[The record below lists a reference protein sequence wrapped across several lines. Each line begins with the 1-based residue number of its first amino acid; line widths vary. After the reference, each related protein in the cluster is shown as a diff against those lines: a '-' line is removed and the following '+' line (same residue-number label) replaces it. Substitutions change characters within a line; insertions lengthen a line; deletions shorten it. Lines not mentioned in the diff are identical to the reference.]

1 MKRSLLL
8 SQESRVGYNKVWS
21 RAESVAD
28 IDDNC
33 NSMLSHALSKASCL
47 LAMLPCPEFD
57 QVFGHKSCE
66 ASRHGNALLI
76 MFSDILYMFPPPH
89 TSGNYLSGAVEK
101 SVAACFFQLAPILH
115 VTSPFLPPSIHYTVL
130 EPQVL

>member
-1 MKRSLLL
+1 MKQSLLL

-47 LAMLPCPEFD
+47 LAMLPCLECD
-57 QVFGHKSCE
+57 QVFGNKSCE
-66 ASRHGNALLI
+66 ASMHGNALLI
-76 MFSDILYMFPPPH
+76 MFSDIRYMFPPPH
-89 TSGNYLSGAVEK
+89 VSGNYLRGAVKK
-101 SVAACFFQLAPILH
+101 SVNQWLH
-115 VTSPFLPPSIHYTVL
+115 VFSARPDTSCYILLSPT
-130 EPQVL
+130 

>member
-76 MFSDILYMFPPPH
+76 MFSDILYRFPPPH
-89 TSGNYLSGAVEK
+89 LSGNYLSGAVK
-101 SVAACFFQLAPILH
+101 NQ
-115 VTSPFLPPSIHYTVL
+115 
-130 EPQVL
+130 